1 MSSHE
6 PAASRHSRIIV
17 LPKIDDDFDKT
28 RALGLQQATAMAQ
41 QPDPDA
47 LKAGTVAGVYVLE
60 KALASGGGGT
70 VYEAKHRLLGRRA
83 AVKVLRRELASS
95 PQMVARF
102 LREALAVNLIKHP
115 NIVDIYEFGEL
126 PDGRPFYVMELLD
139 GTDLRSMLTTRGR
152 FHPTEIVAILT
163 PVCSALDAAH
173 AQGIVHRDLKASNI
187 HVEQRGGEQ
196 IVKLLDFGIA
206 KLIHPDAGDV
216 GLTVAGARLGTSYTM
231 APEQIRGG
239 AIDARTDV
247 YALGVVLYHLLTG
260 QYPFRGEQMTDI
272 ERLHLESPVPRASQ
286 SAPVTPGIDAVV
298 LRAMEKQPERRFP
311 SAKAFIT
318 ALRDAVGMPKRT
330 APASAGKA
338 RAMAIFVEVRTA
350 DTVDA
355 DSDDLLDD
363 ISSVLD
369 AAEQQLR
376 EGGWQ
381 VPLQTGSALL
391 GAKVLPSVEADAKLV
406 RAAGLRT
413 ANTLFAWV
421 SGRGGAHDDVH
432 VNITVHVDDAE
443 TKDSEDVIGGKE
455 IVGGGVTSIG
465 AWAPQDNVLGVR
477 VTAAAS

>member
-1 MSSHE
+1 MSDDERPVFS
-6 PAASRHSRIIV
+6 HSRTIV

-28 RALGLQQATAMAQ
+28 RALGPQQASAMAQ
-41 QPDPDA
+41 QSDPDA
-47 LKAGTVAGVYVLE
+47 LRAGTVAGVYVLE
-60 KALASGGGGT
+60 RPLASGGGGT

-126 PDGRPFYVMELLD
+126 PDGRPFYVMELLN

-187 HVEQRGGEQ
+187 HVDQRGGEQ
-196 IVKLLDFGIA
+196 TVKLLDFGIA

-272 ERLHLESPVPRASQ
+272 ERLHLESPAPRPSQ
-286 SAPVTPGIDAVV
+286 SAPVTQRIDAVV

-318 ALRDAVGMPKRT
+318 ALTEAVGMPRG
-330 APASAGKA
+330 AASAPVGKA
-338 RAMAIFVEVRTA
+338 RAIAIFVDVRATDAA
-350 DTVDA
+350 DA
-355 DSDDLLDD
+355 ESDELLDD
-363 ISSVLD
+363 VSSVLD
-369 AAEQQLR
+369 AAEHQLR
-376 EGGWQ
+376 ENGWQ
-381 VPLQTGSALL
+381 LPLQTGNALL
-391 GAKVLPSVEADAKLV
+391 GAKLLPSEEAEAKAI
-406 RAAGLRT
+406 RAEGIGVAK
-413 ANTLFAWV
+413 TLFAWV
-421 SGRGGAHDDVH
+421 SARAGAHGDVH

-443 TKDSEDVIGGKE
+443 TKDSEDVAGGKE
-455 IVGGGVTSIG
+455 IVGGGVASIG
-465 AWAPQDNVLGVR
+465 TWAPRDNVPGVH
-477 VTAAAS
+477 VTVAAG